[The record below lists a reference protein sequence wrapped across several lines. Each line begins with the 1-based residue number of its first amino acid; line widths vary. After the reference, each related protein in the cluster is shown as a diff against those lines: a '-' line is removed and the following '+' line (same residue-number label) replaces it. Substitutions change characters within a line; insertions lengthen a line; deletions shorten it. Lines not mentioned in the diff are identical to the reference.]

1 MCKPIIKC
9 SRCEEEFCTGL
20 DYRWHFDKHID
31 EWWESE
37 NKEKYIKETTNIGH
51 ETTEK
56 NTNNFWQSIRYRLV
70 GK

>member
-1 MCKPIIKC
+1 MNKPSIKC
-9 SRCEEEFCTGL
+9 SRCDKVFSGGFE
-20 DYRWHFDKHID
+20 YRIHFDKHID

-37 NKEKYIKETTNIGH
+37 NKENYIKETTNIGH

-56 NTNNFWQSIRYRLV
+56 NTNSFWQSIRYRLV